1 MQSYF
6 SKNLY
11 EILEIDCN
19 ADDKC
24 IKAAYRRLARLYHP
38 DVNPATEEKFKEI
51 TLAYEVLIDSEQKRL
66 YDTFKGFTK
75 KQCESQTRRTRQE
88 YRTQS
93 EKTQRDSDSNSGHK
107 ESSLHNASNSKEQGF
122 SGVFDDILDG
132 IFTSAKQKQTKKT
145 SQKPQNPPPKNGSD
159 IHTNVEIS
167 LSEAM
172 HGTNR
177 TINIMHIAK
186 CPNCEG
192 RRFINGTKCSLCKG
206 SGEQSVHKKINVKIP
221 PNIKSGTKIRI
232 PNEANQGFFGG
243 KNGDLYL
250 TVFIENP
257 VAFKTQGLNTLCDI
271 PISPYEAALGA
282 SIEINTVNGRLSMKI
297 PPSTTSGQKFRLPGE
312 GITKN
317 GKTGDMIA
325 TVHIEIP
332 KDLTEEEI
340 KLYEKL
346 KTLDTRILRGELF
359 ENLQ

>member
-6 SKNLY
+6 NKNLY
-11 EILEIDCN
+11 AILGVNTD
-19 ADDKC
+19 ADDKS
-24 IKAAYRRLARLYHP
+24 IKTAYRRLARMYHP
-38 DVNPATEEKFKEI
+38 DINPSTEEKFKEI
-51 TLAYEVLIDSEQKRL
+51 TLAYEVLCDPEQKSL
-66 YDTFKGFTK
+66 YDAFKGFTK
-75 KQCESQTRRTRQE
+75 KTQ
-88 YRTQS
+88 RTQRKNEQTYRNNTES
-93 EKTQRDSDSNSGHK
+93 RTKPQDNQPNKNENKT
-107 ESSLHNASNSKEQGF
+107 KEQNF

-132 IFTSAKQKQTKKT
+132 IFTSARQKQAKKT
-145 SQKPQNPPPKNGSD
+145 SQKVQSPPPKNGSD

-172 HGTNR
+172 QGTNR

-192 RRFINGTKCSLCKG
+192 RKFINGTKCSLCKG
-206 SGEQSVHKKINVKIP
+206 SGEQSVHKKLNVKIP
-221 PNIKSGTKIRI
+221 AKIKNGTKIRI

-257 VAFKTQGLNTLCDI
+257 VSFKTQGINTLCDV
-271 PISPYEAALGA
+271 PISPYEAALGGT
-282 SIEINTVNGRLSMKI
+282 IEINTINGRLSMKI
-297 PPSTTSGQKFRLPGE
+297 PPSSTSGQKFRLPGE

-317 GKTGDMIA
+317 GKTGDMIV
-325 TVHIEIP
+325 TVHIEMP

-346 KTLDTRILRGELF
+346 KTIDKRTLRGKLF
-359 ENLQ
+359 ENFK